1 MRTILTVMPHNDQL
15 SRKTVKSQQKY
26 HLFHDSFV
34 GLISGAIGVLLN
46 ISFAALIFAGSLS
59 PHLGLGIKM
68 VLFSATAIRGI
79 VALGSS
85 LPNVIADLDP
95 VSTAILA
102 WSAATIVNQLPASAT
117 PRETL
122 ITVIAVIAFTS
133 LLTGIGLLFLGLWRV
148 GEFIRYLPY
157 PIIGG
162 FLASTGGLLTK
173 GGIEVMANLTLS
185 KAQIPLLFTNDSLWL
200 WLPGLLFALYL
211 LIVESFSRHYL
222 TIPLN
227 LVGGIGLF
235 YLELFIGDISVQQAQ
250 VQGLLFEPIVET
262 GWWQP
267 LTLADLSLVNW
278 GVMSNQLSNIAA
290 IVVIS
295 TMSILLTASSL
306 ELISAGNLNF
316 DRELKVAGVAN
327 ILVGLGS
334 GVVGY
339 HTLGDSLLVEQMG
352 GRSRLVGLTTAVV
365 CCLASIWGTSWL
377 GYFPKAVLGGLLMFL
392 GASLLREWLY
402 RSWFK
407 LPKAEY
413 CILLLIFLVASL
425 VGFVSGVVVGFFA
438 ATLWFVISYSQSNQG
453 KFAVIDY
460 QAEVRAALCD
470 RQIRYQNHNP
480 IYILELK
487 GFLFFGNANPLVQQV
502 RQQLNSDRGKN
513 LRFIILDFLLVT
525 DLDSS
530 AILSLEKIKQIT
542 QQHNVWLLFTN
553 PEAKLVDK
561 LDRGGFFE
569 HTTSLLQV
577 FSDLAT
583 GIHWC
588 DRQIAQSATKIF

>member
-1 MRTILTVMPHNDQL
+1 MRTILTLTPHNHQF

-34 GLISGAIGVLLN
+34 GLISGTIGVLLN

-68 VLFSATAIRGI
+68 VLFSATAIRAI

-122 ITVIAVIAFTS
+122 VTVIAVIAFTS

-211 LIVESFSRHYL
+211 LIFESFSCHYL

-227 LVGGIGLF
+227 LVGEIGLF
-235 YLELFIGDISVQQAQ
+235 YLALFIGDISVQQAQ
-250 VQGLLFEPIVET
+250 VQGLLFESIVKT

-377 GYFPKAVLGGLLMFL
+377 GYFPKAILGGLLVFL
-392 GASLLREWLY
+392 GASLLREWG
-402 RSWFK
+402 
-407 LPKAEY
+407 
-413 CILLLIFLVASL
+413 
-425 VGFVSGVVVGFFA
+425 VG
-438 ATLWFVISYSQSNQG
+438 
-453 KFAVIDY
+453 
-460 QAEVRAALCD
+460 ECD
-470 RQIRYQNHNP
+470 I
-480 IYILELK
+480 
-487 GFLFFGNANPLVQQV
+487 
-502 RQQLNSDRGKN
+502 
-513 LRFIILDFLLVT
+513 
-525 DLDSS
+525 
-530 AILSLEKIKQIT
+530 
-542 QQHNVWLLFTN
+542 WLLFTN

-569 HTTSLLQV
+569 DTTSLLQV